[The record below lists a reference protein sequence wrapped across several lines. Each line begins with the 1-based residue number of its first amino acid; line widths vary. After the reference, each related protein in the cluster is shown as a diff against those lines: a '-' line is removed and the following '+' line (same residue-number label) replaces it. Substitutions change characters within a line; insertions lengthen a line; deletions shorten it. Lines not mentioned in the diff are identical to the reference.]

1 MFNLTRKVGMMWRPI
16 GKISL
21 RKTCLF
27 RFIYPSE
34 NGLLLIS
41 ISMSIFPE
49 WKVIIWPRMDSKD
62 EKIKK
67 GWRPPPLFMGLSC
80 FLMDGGLYLSLLS
93 KGNSTREGEKSWA
106 KVDLLLEE
114 VINICS
120 KKGLDTEARFYLIFL
135 AFPKWYCMYGG

>member
-21 RKTCLF
+21 RRHVFLDLF
-27 RFIYPSE
+27 TRLKMDFFWFV
-34 NGLLLIS
+34 
-41 ISMSIFPE
+41 SMSIFPE
-49 WKVIIWPRMDSKD
+49 WKVIVWPRMDSKD